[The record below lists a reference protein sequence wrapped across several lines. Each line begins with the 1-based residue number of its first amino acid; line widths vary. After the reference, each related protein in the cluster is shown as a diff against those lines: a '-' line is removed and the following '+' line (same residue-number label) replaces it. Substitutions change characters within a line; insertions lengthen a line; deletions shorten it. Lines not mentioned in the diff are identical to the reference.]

1 MSKRIVITG
10 AASGFGKGAA
20 ESLRRRGAEVVGMDL
35 NPIDGVIPCDIRDQA
50 QVDAA
55 MKEALDRLGGID
67 VLINNAGIGGPAD
80 AGVPPDERAIATID
94 TNLLG
99 AWRVTGAAMP
109 ALLQSKGRV
118 INVASGL
125 ARVNVPFGAA
135 YIASKRG
142 LAGYSDVL
150 RLEYGDRITVTTIY
164 PGYVATPIHAV
175 SESMGISLGE
185 VVPHESIGSV
195 IKTIVGAS
203 LGKPRR
209 DVATTRATGI
219 GLFFGRH
226 FPVLSDRVVAWRYR
240 KLAAKGVFDDAPFG
254 SNLSDGDEPKAP
266 DLPYS

>member
-1 MSKRIVITG
+1 MTKRILITG
-10 AASGFGKGAA
+10 AASGFGKGSA
-20 ESLRRRGAEVVGMDL
+20 ESLRRRGAHVVGLDI
-35 NPIDGVIPCDIRDQA
+35 NPTEDVLACDIRDQA

-55 MKEALDRLGGID
+55 VEEASGRLGGLD

-80 AGVPPDERAIATID
+80 SGAPPDERAIATID

-109 ALLQSKGRV
+109 HLLRSGGRV
-118 INVASGL
+118 VNVASGL

-150 RLEYGDRITVTTIY
+150 RLEYGDRITVSTVY
-164 PGYVATPIHAV
+164 PGYVATPIHAE
-175 SESMGISLGE
+175 SEAMGISLGE

-195 IKTIVGAS
+195 IKTIVSAS

-209 DVATTRATGI
+209 DLATTRLTGI

-226 FPVLSDRVVAWRYR
+226 FPTLTDRAVAARYR
-240 KLAAKGVFDDAPFG
+240 KLADEGAFDQAPFG
-254 SNLSDGDEPKAP
+254 S
-266 DLPYS
+266 DLT